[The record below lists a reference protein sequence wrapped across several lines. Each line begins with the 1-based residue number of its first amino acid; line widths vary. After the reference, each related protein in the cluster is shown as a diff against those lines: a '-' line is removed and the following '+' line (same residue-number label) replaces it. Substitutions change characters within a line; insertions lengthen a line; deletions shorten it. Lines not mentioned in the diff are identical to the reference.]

1 MDHYQFLFEN
11 ISPEQKDLLIALLG
25 NVGFNGFEEEAEN
38 LKAFIETTSFSE
50 AEFNDIIEKNGFKYS
65 KSTIYQTN
73 WNQEWESG
81 FSPVIVPDPN
91 TRQPFAAIRAGFHE
105 AIPGVLFDLV
115 ITPKMSFGTGHH
127 ATTWLMIQRMSQ
139 LDITRKTVI
148 DFGTGTGVLAIL
160 AEKLGASTVIG
171 IDNDDWSIRNAQEN
185 ILANHCSRITL
196 QKAETISVAEKAD
209 IILANINLNVIIANL
224 DAILSAAKPGAT
236 FLFSG
241 VLTSDHDQLVH
252 TLAEKK
258 INIEQ
263 SFTKDNWLAICA
275 KG

>member
-25 NVGFNGFEEEAEN
+25 NIGFNGFEEEAEN
-38 LKAFIETTSFSE
+38 LKAFIETTAFNK
-50 AEFNDIIEKNGFKYS
+50 AEFNDIIEKDGFKYS
-65 KSTIYQTN
+65 KSIIYQTN

-81 FSPVIVPDPN
+81 FSPVIVPDPI
-91 TRQPFAAIRAGFHE
+91 TGQPFAVIRAGFHK
-105 AIPGVLFDLV
+105 AIQGVLFDLV

-127 ATTWLMIQRMSQ
+127 ATTWLMIQQMSQ
-139 LDITRKTVI
+139 LDLNGRTVI

-160 AEKLGASTVIG
+160 AEKLGASKVIG

-185 ILANHCSRITL
+185 IQANHCSRIML
-196 QKAETISVAEKAD
+196 QKDETIPVGEKAD

-236 FLFSG
+236 ILFSG
-241 VLTSDHDQLVH
+241 VLASDRDQLRYA
-252 TLAEKK
+252 LAEKK
-258 INIEQ
+258 INIAET
-263 SFTKDNWLAICA
+263 FIKDNWLAICA